1 MGRVSCLASAE
12 RRVTRDPATGFIET
26 LTINGVDSDG
36 RELHASGRARSRFA
50 LQSHSLCVNTFLE
63 WDVDGRPGHG
73 EDQDVWSIARFGE
86 LLRSSR

>member
-1 MGRVSCLASAE
+1 M
-12 RRVTRDPATGFIET
+12 P
-26 LTINGVDSDG
+26 
-36 RELHASGRARSRFA
+36 HAGGRARSRFA

-86 LLRSSR
+86 RRRASR